1 MNLGQIEKR
10 LIEFEGLRLMPYRCT
25 SNKLTIG
32 VGRNIEDRGISVET
46 AMQMLREDLELV
58 IDELK
63 RAIPGFEKMPE
74 SVQEALVDLAFNMG
88 TPTLL
93 TFKRALRALQAQEWD
108 NAADEILSSRYAN
121 QVGRRAEIIAD
132 MIRFG
137 GYFDDMAA
145 GS

>member
-1 MNLGQIEKR
+1 MNIGQIEKR

-63 RAIPGFEKMPE
+63 RAIPGFDKMPE

-108 NAADEILSSRYAN
+108 NAADEILSSRYAK

-132 MIRFG
+132 MIRSG
-137 GYFDDMAA
+137 G
-145 GS
+145 S

>member
-1 MNLGQIEKR
+1 MNIGQIEKR

-108 NAADEILSSRYAN
+108 NAADEILSSRYAK

-132 MIRFG
+132 MIRSG
-137 GYFDDMAA
+137 G
-145 GS
+145 S

>member
-1 MNLGQIEKR
+1 MNIGQIEKR

-63 RAIPGFEKMPE
+63 RAIPGFEKMPD

-93 TFKRALRALQAQEWD
+93 TFKRALRAIQAQQWGT
-108 NAADEILSSRYAN
+108 AADEILSSRYAK
-121 QVGRRAEIIAD
+121 QVGRRAEIVAD
-132 MIRFG
+132 MIRSG
-137 GYFDDMAA
+137 G
-145 GS
+145 S

>member
-108 NAADEILSSRYAN
+108 NAADEILSSRYAK

-132 MIRFG
+132 MIRSG
-137 GYFDDMAA
+137 G
-145 GS
+145 S

>member
-63 RAIPGFEKMPE
+63 RAIPGFDKMPE

-108 NAADEILSSRYAN
+108 NAADEILSSRYAK

-132 MIRFG
+132 MIRSG
-137 GYFDDMAA
+137 G
-145 GS
+145 S

>member
-1 MNLGQIEKR
+1 MNIGEIEKR

-63 RAIPGFEKMPE
+63 RAIPGFDKMPE
-74 SVQEALVDLAFNMG
+74 TVQEALVDLAFNMG
-88 TPTLL
+88 MPTLL

-108 NAADEILSSRYAN
+108 NAAEEILSSRYAK

-132 MIRFG
+132 MIRSG
-137 GYFDDMAA
+137 GF
-145 GS
+145 